1 MRAADYGRLDGLTV
15 KEGLDRFER
24 GGSKVCMAD
33 GLDVV
38 LREDRRAVLV
48 LQFGEFER
56 NAVPQ
61 DERVSL
67 LTHLDGPFLGFDHD
81 RVERP
86 VELIVFHFLIC
97 VSCRF
102 RFDCLGLCAL
112 LVDKPPKLVRSFQDA
127 DYGFEGRDDVRHM
140 LVLGYG
146 FGLSG
151 GSGVV
156 LLAGIDAI
164 FDFHAQ

>member
-15 KEGLDRFER
+15 KEGLDRLKR

-33 GLDVV
+33 GLDIV

-61 DERVSL
+61 DERVPL

-81 RVERP
+81 GIERP
-86 VELIVFHFLIC
+86 VELIVFHF
-97 VSCRF
+97 
-102 RFDCLGLCAL
+102 
-112 LVDKPPKLVRSFQDA
+112 
-127 DYGFEGRDDVRHM
+127 
-140 LVLGYG
+140 
-146 FGLSG
+146 
-151 GSGVV
+151 
-156 LLAGIDAI
+156 
-164 FDFHAQ
+164 